1 MNREDLKSDLILS
14 REIPKTLAWYSL
26 GALCVTLAILCAI
39 YLPPV
44 FKGLAHSA
52 EANARQSEDVTGNL
66 ANATGRFDSIAKKI
80 EERIDPILDNAEA
93 ATLSFKN
100 GAGAAEKKLPIILD
114 NLGATAARGGG
125 MLGEGQGL
133 LADLRNNTLPALNR
147 PLGTIDSILVDAKP
161 NIINATASLAHG
173 MQRLDAYISD
183 EKTVNWINEQ
193 MDLGHKLLLRIDDVA
208 GSAVVMASNG
218 EKITAK
224 GVEIMTQGSRLA
236 TDVTDFVDG
245 YLKAKPKWYQRFILT
260 PLKAVLGYG
269 LSVWEITKK

>member
-1 MNREDLKSDLILS
+1 VDVSGSALKVPRQRRATDWNRLVVSGIV
-14 REIPKTLAWYSL
+14 
-26 GALCVTLAILCAI
+26 VTLAALRVGHPTAFERQLFTLINT
-39 YLPPV
+39 LPG
-44 FKGLAHSA
+44 GLRSLFFRLYQFA
-52 EANARQSEDVTGNL
+52 
-66 ANATGRFDSIAKKI
+66 
-80 EERIDPILDNAEA
+80 
-93 ATLSFKN
+93 
-100 GAGAAEKKLPIILD
+100 